1 MITNL
6 TVETFDGFIGSA
18 DKPVLVDYWADWCRP
33 CKMMLPVLE
42 QLSDEWS
49 DRLLVAKVD
58 VEAEGSLAYGLNSIP
73 TLRLYKGG
81 EIVYEATGAKPKP
94 LLMEE
99 LESHLQ

>member
-6 TVETFDGFIGSA
+6 TMETFDGFIGSA
-18 DKPVLVDYWADWCRP
+18 DKPVLVDYWAEWCRP

-42 QLSDEWS
+42 QLSDEWA

-58 VEAEGSLAYGLNSIP
+58 VDANEPLAYGLSTIP

-81 EIVYEATGAKPKP
+81 EIVYQASGAKPKM

-99 LESHLQ
+99 LEPHLH

>member
-58 VEAEGSLAYGLNSIP
+58 VEAEGVLANGLNSIP
-73 TLRLYKGG
+73 TLRLYKSG
-81 EIVYEATGAKPKP
+81 EIVYEATGAKPKL